1 MENKDIN
8 GDTIRSHAS
17 KPPTVNLL
25 LWGRNIRRGSTGNFL
40 IKGIDIQEI
49 IDTLDSFH
57 AQSWVVVHFSLGLKN
72 RLEGQ
77 SAFLLSKELEEK
89 AHESM
94 KHAKKL
100 AERIAE
106 LRGIETADPTEFV
119 MLSPLKRFSMPSSTS
134 DVKVILSYILE
145 QEQTIIRKY
154 GDFMIKIRDKDDL
167 TYHLLREILK
177 DEIRRESEIEAV
189 FINSSGDL
197 ETNKI
202 QKTED
207 QSNPQPQRSKIWGVK

>member
-1 MENKDIN
+1 MVMPLDHLQAN
-8 GDTIRSHAS
+8 A
-17 KPPTVNLL
+17 PTVNLL
-25 LWGRNIRRGSTGNFL
+25 LRGRNIRMGSTGNFL

-49 IDTLDSFH
+49 IDALDSFH
-57 AQSWVVVHFSLGLKN
+57 AQSWVVVHFSFGLKN

-77 SAFLLSKELEEK
+77 AAFLLSKELEEK
-89 AHESM
+89 AQESM

-106 LRGIETADPTEFV
+106 LGGIETADPTEFV

-134 DVKVILSYILE
+134 DVKVVLSYILE

-167 TYHLLREILK
+167 TYHLVREILK

-197 ETNKI
+197 ETYRI

-207 QSNPQPQRSKIWGVK
+207 QSNPHPQHSKIWGVK

>member
-1 MENKDIN
+1 M
-8 GDTIRSHAS
+8 
-17 KPPTVNLL
+17 
-25 LWGRNIRRGSTGNFL
+25 GSAGNSL
-40 IKGIDIQEI
+40 IKGIDVQEI
-49 IDTLDSFH
+49 IDALDSFH

-77 SAFLLSKELEEK
+77 AAAFLLSKELEDK
-89 AHESM
+89 AQESM

-100 AERIAE
+100 AERIGE
-106 LRGIETADPTEFV
+106 LGGTETGDPTEFV

-167 TYHLLREILK
+167 TYHLLREILE
-177 DEIRRESEIEAV
+177 DEIRRESEIESV
-189 FINSSGDL
+189 IIINSNRER
-197 ETNKI
+197 ETNGM
-202 QKTED
+202 QKTEQQLNLQHQ
-207 QSNPQPQRSKIWGVK
+207 QSKT

>member
-1 MENKDIN
+1 
-8 GDTIRSHAS
+8 
-17 KPPTVNLL
+17 
-25 LWGRNIRRGSTGNFL
+25 
-40 IKGIDIQEI
+40 
-49 IDTLDSFH
+49 
-57 AQSWVVVHFSLGLKN
+57 
-72 RLEGQ
+72 
-77 SAFLLSKELEEK
+77 
-89 AHESM
+89 
-94 KHAKKL
+94 
-100 AERIAE
+100 
-106 LRGIETADPTEFV
+106 

-189 FINSSGDL
+189 FINSNGDL
-197 ETNKI
+197 ETNRI

>member
-1 MENKDIN
+1 M
-8 GDTIRSHAS
+8 
-17 KPPTVNLL
+17 
-25 LWGRNIRRGSTGNFL
+25 GSAGNSL

-49 IDTLDSFH
+49 IDALDSFH

-77 SAFLLSKELEEK
+77 AAAFLLSKELEDK
-89 AHESM
+89 AQESM

-100 AERIAE
+100 AERVAE
-106 LRGIETADPTEFV
+106 LGGTETADPKEFV

-167 TYHLLREILK
+167 TYHLLREILE
-177 DEIRRESEIEAV
+177 DEIRRESEIESV
-189 FINSSGDL
+189 IINSNRER
-197 ETNKI
+197 ETNGM
-202 QKTED
+202 QKTEQQLNLQHQ
-207 QSNPQPQRSKIWGVK
+207 QSKT